1 MDRTNTYIKK
11 IEKDHARFREIIRG
25 QIRKDLRKYISNG
38 EMIGRQGKY
47 TVSIPLP
54 QLRLPTFR
62 YGSNDRSGVGQGP
75 GEVGTPI
82 APGDQDGH
90 GGPGGDQPGQH
101 ILEVDL
107 TLAELAQI
115 LGEELALPLIKPKDR
130 SSILI
135 DHEKYT
141 GIARVGP
148 ESLRHFKR
156 TYREALKRAVAT
168 GTYDPENPVII
179 PVREDKRYRSWKV
192 KEMPQNAAVI
202 IYMMD
207 VSGSMGDEQKE
218 IVRTEAF
225 WIDTWLRSQYKKLE
239 TRYIVHDAA
248 AKEVDRETFYH
259 LKESGGTKISTAY
272 QLCAEMI
279 RKDYNPMEW
288 NIYPFHF
295 SDGDNWGSEDTKRC
309 MEILQDDLFP
319 RVNVF
324 CYGQVK
330 SAYGSGQFKKDL
342 DDRFPKNEQ
351 LLTSEIRDKDSI
363 PDSIKDFLG
372 TGK

>member
-62 YGSNDRSGVGQGP
+62 YGSNDKSGVGQGP
-75 GEVGTPI
+75 GDTGAQ
-82 APGDQDGH
+82 APGTNS
-90 GGPGGDQPGQH
+90 GGDQPGKH

-107 TLAELAQI
+107 TIAELAQI
-115 LGEELALPLIKPKDR
+115 LGEELALPLIKPKDH
-130 SSILI
+130 SSII
-135 DHEKYT
+135 VEHNKYN

-156 TYREALKRAVAT
+156 TYRESLKRAIAT
-168 GTYDPENPVII
+168 GTYDPDNPIII
-179 PVREDKRYRSWKV
+179 PTREDRRYRSWKV
-192 KEMPQNAAVI
+192 KEKPQNAAVI

-207 VSGSMGDEQKE
+207 ISGSMGDEQKE
-218 IVRTEAF
+218 IVRTETF
-225 WIDTWLRSQYKKLE
+225 WIDAWLKSQYKKLD
-239 TRYIVHDAA
+239 TRFIVHDAV
-248 AKEVDRETFYH
+248 AKEVDRETFFH
-259 LKESGGTKISTAY
+259 LKESGGTKISSAY
-272 QLCAEMI
+272 EVCSELI
-279 RKDYNPMEW
+279 RKSYNPAQW

-295 SDGDNWGSEDTKRC
+295 SDGDNWGSEDNKRC
-309 MEILQDDLFP
+309 VELLSTELFP

-330 SAYGSGQFKKDL
+330 SSYGSGQFKKELEDS
-342 DDRFPKNEQ
+342 FPKHPQ
-351 LLTSEIRDKDSI
+351 LIVSEILDKNGI
-363 PDSIKDFLG
+363 PNSIKEFLG

>member
-62 YGSNDRSGVGQGP
+62 YGQNDRTGVGQGP
-75 GEVGTPI
+75 GDVGTPI
-82 APGDQDGH
+82 A
-90 GGPGGDQPGQH
+90 
-101 ILEVDL
+101 
-107 TLAELAQI
+107 A
-115 LGEELALPLIKPKDR
+115 
-130 SSILI
+130 
-135 DHEKYT
+135 
-141 GIARVGP
+141 
-148 ESLRHFKR
+148 
-156 TYREALKRAVAT
+156 
-168 GTYDPENPVII
+168 
-179 PVREDKRYRSWKV
+179 
-192 KEMPQNAAVI
+192 
-202 IYMMD
+202 
-207 VSGSMGDEQKE
+207 GDEQKE

-239 TRYIVHDAA
+239 TRYIIHDAA

-272 QLCAEMI
+272 QLCSELI
-279 RKDYNPMEW
+279 RKDYNPTEW

-295 SDGDNWGSEDTKRC
+295 SDGVNWGSEDTKRC
-309 MEILQDDLFP
+309 MELLGDDLFP
-319 RVNVF
+319 RGNVF
-324 CYGQVK
+324 CYGQGK

-351 LLTSEIRDKDSI
+351 LPTSAIRDNDSI
-363 PDSIKDFLG
+363 PDSTKHFLG
-372 TGK
+372 TG